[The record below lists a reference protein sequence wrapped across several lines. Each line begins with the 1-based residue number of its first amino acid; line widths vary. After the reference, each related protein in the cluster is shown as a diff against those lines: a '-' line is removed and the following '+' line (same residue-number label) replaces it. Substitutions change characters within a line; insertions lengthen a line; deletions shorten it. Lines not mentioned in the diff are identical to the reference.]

1 MGKVLTTFV
10 CFLALMVAF
19 SACNTSGCTDNQS
32 SLPYAGFY
40 SSAGGQSI
48 SVDSLD
54 IKGLGAPG
62 DSMLYA
68 AGTSLSSVYLPFRA
82 TSNVT
87 SYCFHYA
94 QRGIDDI
101 AYNDTITFSY
111 TSGPYFASEEC
122 GAILR
127 YDIRSLK
134 YTRHLIDSI
143 AITDSIVTNSDIERI
158 KIYFRTSE

>member
-1 MGKVLTTFV
+1 M
-10 CFLALMVAF
+10 ASF

-40 SSAGGQSI
+40 SSADGQSM

-54 IKGLGAPG
+54 INGLGAPG
-62 DSMLYA
+62 DTMLYV
-68 AGTSLSSVYLPFRA
+68 AGTSLSNVYLPFRA
-82 TSNVT
+82 TSDVT

-94 QRGIDDI
+94 QRGIDDS
-101 AYNDTITFSY
+101 AYNDTLTFTY
-111 TSGPYFASEEC
+111 TSSPYFASEEC
-122 GAILR
+122 GAMLR
-127 YDIRSLK
+127 YEIKGLK

-143 AITDSIVTNSDIERI
+143 AVTDSIVTNSDIERI

>member
-1 MGKVLTTFV
+1 MGKILTTFV
-10 CFLALMVAF
+10 WVVALMISL

-40 SSAGGQSI
+40 SSADGQPI

-54 IKGLGAPG
+54 IYGVGVPG
-62 DSMLYA
+62 DSLLYA
-68 AGTSLSSVYLPFRA
+68 AGTVLSNVYLPFRS
-82 TSNVT
+82 TSDVT

-101 AYNDTITFSY
+101 AYNDTITFTY
-111 TSGPYFASEEC
+111 TSSPYFASEEC
-122 GAILR
+122 GAMLQYTIK
-127 YDIRSLK
+127 DMK

-143 AITDSIVTNSDIERI
+143 EITDSIVTNTDIERI